1 MLAPRIP
8 YSTLRVNT
16 VKGKPR
22 TWFALVLA
30 TSLFEIGFRILCL
43 KGSLGGFLEKKFV
56 VSAVLETIAT
66 FKTQQM
72 IHYIAQ
78 R

>member
-30 TSLFEIGFRILCL
+30 TSLSEIGFRILCL
-43 KGSLGGFLEKKFV
+43 KGSLGGFLEFFFCFRCFGNYCHLQKPNK
-56 VSAVLETIAT
+56 
-66 FKTQQM
+66 
-72 IHYIAQ
+72 
-78 R
+78 